1 MHTQSHTHAHTVTH
15 THTHFL
21 SLHIKQLLTCLVA
34 TTGFC
39 FFLMSSS
46 FSLSLSINAAGRHG
60 RNKKTIL
67 WKRIAQRVSQYS
79 LLVNV
84 WILTSR
90 QLHRVTSGWITHSNL
105 FLHQF
110 KTQVTKSHA
119 KSRATALDTTV
130 TTNKSKAVNNK
141 RISILTFHL
150 TTTNTSI
157 MVSTK
162 EPLHNLWCV
171 DSAES
176 TKINGSET
184 SSGQTVT
191 EILNLCCDLDLHN
204 SNPIFSLDT
213 SAHDNLPSDYVK
225 LQKND

>member
-1 MHTQSHTHAHTVTH
+1 MHVRAHALSLSHTHSITHTRTHSHTHTYTQAHTVTH
-15 THTHFL
+15 TFSL
-21 SLHIKQLLTCLVA
+21 SLWPLPLHIKQLLTCLVA
-34 TTGFC
+34 TAGFC

-46 FSLSLSINAAGRHG
+46 VSLSLSINAAGRHS
-60 RNKKTIL
+60 RNKKIII
-67 WKRIAQRVSQYS
+67 WKRKAQRVSQYS

-84 WILTSR
+84 WILTSC

-150 TTTNTSI
+150 TTTNASI
-157 MVSTK
+157 MASTK
-162 EPLHNLWCV
+162 EPLYNLWCV

-176 TKINGSET
+176 TKISGSET
-184 SSGQTVT
+184 SSGQTLI
-191 EILNLCCDLDLHN
+191 EI
-204 SNPIFSLDT
+204 
-213 SAHDNLPSDYVK
+213 
-225 LQKND
+225 